1 MTTECDKNDAFLK
14 LIVLNLKMDG
24 HWRKKT
30 VRNTGLIEVKRSK
43 TDDQIRGFRRSELT
57 VGETG

>member
-1 MTTECDKNDAFLK
+1 MTTECDKNNAFLK
-14 LIVLNLKMDG
+14 LTVLNSKMND

-30 VRNTGLIEVKRSK
+30 VRNNELIEVKRSK